1 VYPCGHPMVATDG
14 NGLYRVAR
22 GHTRGDQRPE
32 KRYTNEFWRECIKK
46 SAREL
51 GPGHFEGARF
61 DGADLVRAN
70 LHRAHAEYAPS
81 KVRGSTT
88 QYYFRPTCGRRRLR
102 RGDLTTANLEEY
114 FFDETAI
121 VDSTFEGAE
130 LRPATFD
137 EALLVRCN
145 FECVACSPVMVGV

>member
-1 VYPCGHPMVATDG
+1 
-14 NGLYRVAR
+14 
-22 GHTRGDQRPE
+22 
-32 KRYTNEFWRECIKK
+32 
-46 SAREL
+46 
-51 GPGHFEGARF
+51 
-61 DGADLVRAN
+61 
-70 LHRAHAEYAPS
+70 
-81 KVRGSTT
+81 
-88 QYYFRPTCGRRRLR
+88 LR